1 MRFQLL
7 VVITSLVVALHP
19 SAGQT
24 PAPASAPDADTAAA
38 VERGGKYVE
47 AFQNEFSLI
56 VCEEHQ
62 IQQVVKADGR
72 ISKTRDTR
80 SDVAFV
86 KVGTT
91 WPQPFRDVIEVDRK
105 PVRNR
110 DDRLRKLFLE
120 SAKTAVAQAQAIA
133 QESRRYNIGTP
144 RQGAS
149 AMLLLIIL
157 QPKIASGFHFSLS
170 ASTLAFD
177 EFHTP
182 SLLQYK
188 RGTTHFNLMSR
199 GSFVIDRDSGRVL
212 SAELTAGPP
221 APVSVSMSI
230 DYREDP
236 QVKVLVPV
244 EMRERYWE
252 PAKPKDDETK
262 VVSTFSN
269 FRKFQVKVDDRIK

>member
-1 MRFQLL
+1 M
-7 VVITSLVVALHP
+7 TSLVVALRP
-19 SAGQT
+19 SAGQ
-24 PAPASAPDADTAAA
+24 APTLAPDANTAAA

-47 AFQNEFSLI
+47 AFEHEFSLI

-72 ISKTRDTR
+72 IAKTRDMR

-144 RQGAS
+144 RTGAS
-149 AMLLLIIL
+149 PMLLLLIL
-157 QPKIASGFHFSLS
+157 HPRFAPGFHFSLNG
-170 ASTLAFD
+170 STLTFD
-177 EFHTP
+177 EFHVP
-182 SLLQYK
+182 SVLQY
-188 RGTTHFNLMSR
+188 RRSGQHFDLMSR
-199 GSFVIDRDSGRVL
+199 GSFVIDRESGRVL

-221 APVSVSMSI
+221 APVSTSMSI

-252 PAKPKDDETK
+252 PAKPKNDETK
-262 VVSTFSN
+262 VVSTFGN
-269 FRKFQVKVDDRIK
+269 FRRFQVRID